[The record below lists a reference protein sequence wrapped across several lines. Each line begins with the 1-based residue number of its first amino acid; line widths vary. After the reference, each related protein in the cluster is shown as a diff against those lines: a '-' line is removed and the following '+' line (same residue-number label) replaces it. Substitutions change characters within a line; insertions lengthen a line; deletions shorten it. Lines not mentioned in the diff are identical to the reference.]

1 MKQILNSEEL
11 IGKTIENFYFSEEE
25 LWMKFTDSI
34 FVVIEMDDGMVVS
47 DYIRDKTSSELVKIG
62 LVTEAEH
69 KAALIEQEERWKK
82 KMQERDKQLLKQ
94 KEDEERKLYKVLHEK
109 YGNQGLT
116 DSIFLIEKIW
126 IDSWENEIGRAVG
139 YLPHCFA
146 NTKEEAEE
154 FCSKGRIYTRKDCWA
169 IYGAQPE
176 YKYSELKHCK
186 QDGI

>member
-1 MKQILNSEEL
+1 MYYIIQENIFKEHQYQILIDMMGRFNFDYEIVKFRPFIHE
-11 IGKTIENFYFSEEE
+11 IEFKTDRKDVFCFGAVAMSA
-25 LWMKFTDSI
+25 S
-34 FVVIEMDDGMVVS
+34 
-47 DYIRDKTSSELVKIG
+47 
-62 LVTEAEH
+62 A
-69 KAALIEQEERWKK
+69 KK
-82 KMQERDKQLLKQ
+82 YNWNPGSMLNDNHDFEI
-94 KEDEERKLYKVLHEK
+94 YSEK